1 MIIQIIYNFK
11 VGGEVSSWSVTERNG
26 SSGEPMASRC
36 WSGAKVALHEL
47 TEHPPFVSHIYTYSD
62 GPYQQKWK
70 LIARGSGGGA
80 RAPSLV

>member
-36 WSGAKVALHEL
+36 WSGEKVALHEL
-47 TEHPPFVSHIYTYSD
+47 TEHPP
-62 GPYQQKWK
+62 
-70 LIARGSGGGA
+70 L
-80 RAPSLV
+80 SLLKFLEVIPNCDFKFLGEIL